1 MAALPV
7 GQHFSVTNFPA
18 GPTRYVTV
26 NFRRVEIFA
35 PGAVIHVISA
45 DGQHDL
51 PQTKLVF
58 LRGYSADGR
67 SRVAMSLN
75 PDGSFHS
82 GSGEGQDGAFTL
94 QSDSATDAESPL
106 LARSLES
113 TLPSPDAFVSR
124 CGNEQ
129 IELRAS
135 GSAQGADLA
144 SKLHRAVSY
153 AGAAPQATQGYN
165 TAIIAIDTDS
175 LFMSRL
181 FSNNTTNAT
190 NWIAGM
196 FNSMNTMYEADL
208 NVQLLIGDTTLRT
221 SSVGDPYAG
230 FSGSGVGTADLNVFG
245 SYWRTNKAAV
255 PRSFAALL
263 SGAISSTPNSC
274 SAAGIAWLDLYCQ
287 KGFVSDNNT
296 YGSYSVNKVCTSIN
310 IDPNGTFNAR
320 LVGHEI
326 GHNFGANH
334 THCTDVGSGNAPVAT
349 NTIDACYNGEGATHT
364 TNGDCYDGA
373 TSCPTGGAGTIM
385 SYCNISGCGTQNLM
399 KFHSTHI
406 NDVLLPEIAA
416 HTPSCLASG
425 NDIIFQNGFEP

>member
-7 GQHFSVTNFPA
+7 GQHLSVTNFPA

-35 PGAVIHVISA
+35 PGAVIHVIGA

-58 LRGYSADGR
+58 LRGYSADGS

-75 PDGSFHS
+75 ADGSFHS
-82 GSGEGQDGAFTL
+82 GSGEGQDGAFAL
-94 QSDSATDAESPL
+94 HADPASGNASL
-106 LARSLES
+106 LVARSLES
-113 TLPSPDAFVSR
+113 TLPSADAFVSS

-144 SKLHRAVSY
+144 GKLHRAISY

-230 FSGSGVGTADLNVFG
+230 FGGSGVGTADLNVFG

-425 NDIIFQNGFEP
+425 NDIIFQNGFQ